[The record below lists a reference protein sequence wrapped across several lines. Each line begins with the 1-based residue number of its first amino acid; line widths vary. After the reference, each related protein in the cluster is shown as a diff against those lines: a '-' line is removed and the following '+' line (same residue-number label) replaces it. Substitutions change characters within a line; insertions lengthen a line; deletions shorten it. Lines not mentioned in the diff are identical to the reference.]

1 MRVKVLKYS
10 FSLTELF
17 SLCIQYAIIVLYEFI
32 TEVNMLNISAETVNK
47 ALDFPELIDRLAV
60 NFAADIT
67 VPPRLHFDME
77 NPKASRETTLLMMP
91 AWQAGD
97 VAGIKLVTVAP
108 DNADKGLPSIL
119 GTYILLDVDTG
130 AMKAMMDA
138 PSLTAKRTAAASALA
153 SRFLSRED
161 SETLLMIG
169 TGTLSPQLIQAHAS
183 VRPIKKVFVWG
194 RSIAKAE
201 AVIEQVSHLDIQ
213 FTAVDDIESVIAEA
227 DIISCATLSQEP
239 LVFGK
244 WLKPG
249 QHIDMV
255 GAYRPD
261 MREMDDACLVGNKL
275 FVDNFEGA
283 LRETGDIAIPLREGV
298 ISREDVLAD
307 LFALSRKEYTVE
319 RTSEDITVFKSV
331 GHALEDLTAATLVAE
346 FVEQGK

>member
-1 MRVKVLKYS
+1 MIAAQQINQILS
-10 FSLTELF
+10 FPLLVDALEQAF
-17 SLCIQYAIIVLYEFI
+17 SQ
-32 TEVNMLNISAETVNK
+32 
-47 ALDFPELIDRLAV
+47 
-60 NFAADIT
+60 DIT
-67 VPPRLHFDME
+67 VPPRLHFDMA

-331 GHALEDLTAATLVAE
+331 GHALEDLTAATLVAK